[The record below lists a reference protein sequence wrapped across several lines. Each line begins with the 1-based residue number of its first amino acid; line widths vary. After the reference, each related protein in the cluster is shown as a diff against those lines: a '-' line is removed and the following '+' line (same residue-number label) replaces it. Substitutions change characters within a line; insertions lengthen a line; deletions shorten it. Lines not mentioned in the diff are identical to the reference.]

1 MVVSI
6 REEILMTLHRYENKV
21 RGIECSIKEA
31 AALRHGDDIGM
42 LTSRKNAYAMDM
54 IPDLK
59 RLLEMCPA
67 SKTATIIMKFDNQPQ
82 EEYPFGTFDFNTP
95 LERRYVNEMAMQI
108 RNDRFCETE
117 VRVNE

>member
-1 MVVSI
+1 MGVSI

-42 LTSRKNAYAMDM
+42 LTSRKNAYTMDM

-59 RLLEMCPA
+59 RLLELVPV
-67 SKTATIIMKFDNQPQ
+67 SRTATIVLKFPETG
-82 EEYPFGTFDFNTP
+82 EEVEWGTFDYNTP
-95 LERRYVNEMAMQI
+95 GEKARVNEMAMQM
-108 RNDRFCETE
+108 RYDRHTDTE
-117 VRVNE
+117 VRINS